1 MNYFAIERNGE
12 CYSPVLLADS
22 DGKPAF
28 SEFLDMSYEEMRD
41 SERLEDFVVAAM
53 EAAERRGDGDGD
65 GEEEYSDV
73 VVTLIG
79 EDDFFIWGIIMSAEG
94 DNITY
99 KVVDWQADGKHFKYV
114 D

>member
-1 MNYFAIERNGE
+1 MNYFSMEVNGE
-12 CYSPVLLADS
+12 CYSPVLLADRN
-22 DGKPAF
+22 GKPAF
-28 SEFLDMSYEEMRD
+28 TEFLNMNYDEMKN
-41 SERLEDFVVAAM
+41 SEQLEDFICAAM
-53 EAAERRGDGDGD
+53 EAAERRSDS
-65 GEEEYSDV
+65 EEEYSDV

-99 KVVDWQADGKHFKYV
+99 KVVDWQEGGKRFKYA

>member
-1 MNYFAIERNGE
+1 MNHFAIEVNGE

-28 SEFLDMSYEEMRD
+28 SEFLDMSYDEMKN
-41 SERLEDFVVAAM
+41 SEQLEDFVRAAM
-53 EAAERRGDGDGD
+53 EAAESKDD

-99 KVVDWQADGKHFKYV
+99 KVVDWKADGKHFKYA

>member
-1 MNYFAIERNGE
+1 MNYFAIEVNGE
-12 CYSPVLLADS
+12 CYSPMLLADS

-28 SEFLDMSYEEMRD
+28 SEFLNMSYEEMHA
-41 SERLEDFVVAAM
+41 SEELENFVIAAM
-53 EAAERRGDGDGD
+53 EAAERRGNGN
-65 GEEEYSDV
+65 EEFNDV

-99 KVVDWQADGKHFKYV
+99 KVVDWQADGNHFKYA

>member
-1 MNYFAIERNGE
+1 MNYFAIEANGN

-28 SEFLDMSYEEMRD
+28 SEFLNMSYEEMRD
-41 SERLEDFVVAAM
+41 SEQLEDFVIAAM
-53 EAAERRGDGDGD
+53 EAAERKGSDD
-65 GEEEYSDV
+65 EEYSDV

-79 EDDFFIWGIIMSAEG
+79 EDGFFIWGIIMSAEG

-99 KVVDWQADGKHFKYV
+99 KVVDWKADGNHFKYV

>member
-12 CYSPVLLADS
+12 CWSPVILVDS
-22 DGKPAF
+22 DGNSAYT
-28 SEFLDMSYEEMRD
+28 EFLDMTYEEMKN
-41 SERLEDFVVAAM
+41 SEKLEDFVVAAM
-53 EAAERRGDGDGD
+53 EAAESKDD

-73 VVTLIG
+73 AVTLIG
-79 EDDFFIWGIIMSAEG
+79 EDGFFIWGIIMSAEG

-99 KVVDWQADGKHFKYV
+99 KVVDWQKDGNHFKYA

>member
-1 MNYFAIERNGE
+1 MNYFSIEVNGE

-22 DGKPAF
+22 DGNPAYT
-28 SEFLDMSYEEMRD
+28 EFLDMSYDGMKN
-41 SERLEDFVVAAM
+41 SEQLEDFVVAAM
-53 EAAERRGDGDGD
+53 EAAERRGDS
-65 GEEEYSDV
+65 EKEYSDV

-79 EDDFFIWGIIMSAEG
+79 EDGFFIWGIVMSAEG

-99 KVVDWQADGKHFKYV
+99 KVVDWQADGNHFKYA